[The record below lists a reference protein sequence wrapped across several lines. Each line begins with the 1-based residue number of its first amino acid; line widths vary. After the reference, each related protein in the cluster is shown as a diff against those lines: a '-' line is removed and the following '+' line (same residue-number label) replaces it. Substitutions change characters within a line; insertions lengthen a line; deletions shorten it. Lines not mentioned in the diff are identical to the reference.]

1 MKKALLFVCAIICSI
16 GISYAQTNL
25 QPFKWE
31 VKYCGE
37 VSVGVAISN
46 EMKLSEYKT
55 DNAVESLLA
64 RPVIETV
71 HGVSLSDYMSVGLG
85 VGFQLYAGTVDE
97 FADYI
102 KFRDNKNTWG
112 MIAIPVFVNVK
123 GSLPLDNDFKPFTT
137 LSLGRTQMAS
147 SYANLEEDN
156 TKYVYDVRVGT
167 TTKQRMNGGFYCD
180 WGVGFEYKMCSLSF
194 GLQHQRYTF
203 KEVLTTY
210 SFDPTVV
217 KENKERMYSNS
228 FYFKVGVSF

>member
-1 MKKALLFVCAIICSI
+1 MKKALLCVCAIICSI
-16 GISYAQTNL
+16 GISHAQANL

-102 KFRDNKNTWG
+102 EFRDNKNTWG

-123 GSLPLDNDFKPFTT
+123 GFLPFDNDFKPFTT

-147 SYANLEEDN
+147 SYANLEKDN
-156 TKYVYDVRVGT
+156 TQYIYDVRVGT

-180 WGVGFEYKMCSLSF
+180 WGVGFEYNMCSLSF

-203 KEVLTTY
+203 NEVLTTY
-210 SFDPTVV
+210 SLDSTVV
-217 KENKERMYSNS
+217 KENKATMYSNS